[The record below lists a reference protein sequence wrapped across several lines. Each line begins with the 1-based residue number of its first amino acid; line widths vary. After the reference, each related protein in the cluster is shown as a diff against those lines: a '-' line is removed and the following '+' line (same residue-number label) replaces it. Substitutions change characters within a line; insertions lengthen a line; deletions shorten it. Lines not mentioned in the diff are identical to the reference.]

1 MDTHMR
7 MLLDIQ
13 KITKEVWAFFLNVLF
28 VTISILL
35 QLSANNIP
43 NMNEGGCEPAGR

>member
-13 KITKEVWAFFLNVLF
+13 KTKKEVWTFFLNVLF
-28 VTISILL
+28 VNKYFYFASA
-35 QLSANNIP
+35 LSQ
-43 NMNEGGCEPAGR
+43 

>member
-13 KITKEVWAFFLNVLF
+13 KITKEVWEFFLNVLF
-28 VTISILL
+28 VTKYFYFALA
-35 QLSANNIP
+35 LSQ
-43 NMNEGGCEPAGR
+43 